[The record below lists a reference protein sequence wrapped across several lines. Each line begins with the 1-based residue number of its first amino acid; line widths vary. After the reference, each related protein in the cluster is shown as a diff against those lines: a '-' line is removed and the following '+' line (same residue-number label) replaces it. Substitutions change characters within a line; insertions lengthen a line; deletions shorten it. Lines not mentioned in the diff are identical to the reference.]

1 MGLGMTYRNRS
12 GLTIFVLF
20 FVILVY
26 LLFFCSVT
34 FGQVSAP
41 LPIPVTGSLEG
52 YVHCSDGITPCVLND
67 LANNTMVQLTNSTA
81 GFVVNATT
89 NGTGYYSFSNLYP
102 GTYTISPLVGG
113 SVNGT
118 NGTGIVTAG
127 SNTLVNLTTSRA
139 PTN

>member
-1 MGLGMTYRNRS
+1 
-12 GLTIFVLF
+12 
-20 FVILVY
+20 
-26 LLFFCSVT
+26 
-34 FGQVSAP
+34 
-41 LPIPVTGSLEG
+41 
-52 YVHCSDGITPCVLND
+52 
-67 LANNTMVQLTNSTA
+67 MVQLTNSTA